1 MVLSLHNKWA
11 WHATLRNNQAG
22 RLGHAFRNP
31 STSSMYATQSSSVSA
46 GSKQEITKPSTN
58 WICLDNLQIVQK
70 PYIRAGKQTVWQQSG
85 TERAQGTLVMM
96 SGHMTASSMRMQA
109 DNQTAALVSLG
120 SLKRRMTPLAALQ
133 IDLSCLLAFAEAS
146 LRAIWGHSG
155 GAVKLSSLEA
165 NFGVLHWR
173 KESSAL

>member
-11 WHATLRNNQAG
+11 WHATLLSNQAG

-46 GSKQEITKPSTN
+46 NTRQVFTKPTT
-58 WICLDNLQIVQK
+58 WICLDNLQIVQE
-70 PYIRAGKQTVWQQSG
+70 PYVRAGKQTVWQQKG

-96 SGHMTASSMRMQA
+96 SGHMTASSMRMPA
-109 DNQTAALVSLG
+109 DTQRAALVSFG

-155 GAVKLSSLEA
+155 GSVKLS
-165 NFGVLHWR
+165 NP
-173 KESSAL
+173 